1 MEELKRL
8 RMRRGYSQR
17 QLATRSGIDQGSI
30 SDIEAGKRSPSVST
44 LERLVGAMDAEMA
57 DLYPKVQAPLF
68 DEEGQ
73 WRSSEAVR
81 ESCARIINDCFALGR
96 IGQENQETDRQYQLQ
111 YQRLAAVYRR
121 FEEQSA
127 TPEWSVGD
135 SLLRHIEE
143 CFDPECEI
151 CHPPSAKPVREEF
164 EGRRPASKAAMLGD
178 FRDESRV

>member
-17 QLATRSGIDQGSI
+17 QLAARSGIDQGSI

-73 WRSSEAVR
+73 WRSSEDVR
-81 ESCARIINDCFALGR
+81 ESCARILDACFALGL
-96 IGQENQETDRQYQLQ
+96 IGQASRGTEEYQTEYQLMSAI
-111 YQRLAAVYRR
+111 YQELTAP
-121 FEEQSA
+121 EGS
-127 TPEWSVGD
+127 TPSSGLGH
-135 SLLRHIEE
+135 SLLRHVEQR
-143 CFDPECEI
+143 CGPECRI
-151 CHPPSAKPVREEF
+151 CHPQSAKPVREEF
-164 EGRRPASKAAMLGD
+164 EGRRPASKAASLRE